1 MAPGAALGVTQAAR
15 ISENR
20 GKLKHLEHSHQL
32 RVGADDDAM
41 MMTMMGITLTVIV
54 DAAVAKLLLMMPVTM
69 TITNADEY
77 AAAAADDDDDD
88 DGVDG
93 LVLERLES
101 DGSGSAPKSLSDQAD
116 EDACG
121 NADDA
126 GDDGRRHQEMDE

>member
-1 MAPGAALGVTQAAR
+1 MTQAAR

-32 RVGADDDAM
+32 RVGSDDDAM

-69 TITNADEY
+69 TITNADDYY
-77 AAAAADDDDDD
+77 AAAAAADDDDDDDDDD